1 MNPYTSAIYSKS
13 KDAILVNQK
22 EMSAGYHW
30 NSTNFSEK
38 ITAYD
43 PEKSHDNS
51 QEFEKEIF
59 CKSYDPYQ
67 DDFITIDAVAY
78 NINNKGLVFRTNR
91 PLEVGD
97 PIFIRAKNLMSI
109 QCDDE
114 LYEGVHAQVNW
125 CNRIFNQEQNLCYE
139 LGVEYFN

>member
-97 PIFIRAKNLMSI
+97 PIFIRAKYLMSL
-109 QCDDE
+109 QYDDE
-114 LYEGVHAQVNW
+114 LYEGVHAQVVW
-125 CNRIFNQEQNLCYE
+125 CKRTSNQDHELCYE
-139 LGVEYFN
+139 VGVEYFN